1 MNNFII
7 LTTIYLLGVC
17 LMLIFNELSYRW
29 FNIKGEFT
37 RKFAHFVTCIATIP
51 LVYIF
56 NSHWYVLILASIFFI
71 ALMISQFTH
80 QLGSINDVTRKSY
93 GGLLL
98 PVIIYI
104 VFYISWKTENKFLY
118 ILPMII
124 LGVCDPMAAILGMHA
139 EKNNG
144 EIILFGIK
152 TGKSYVG
159 SFAFFIFS
167 FIISIMALYFT
178 SPTFDFKSLWLSLL
192 IAFVSM
198 IAEMI
203 SWRGSDN
210 LTIPLSVVLVLI
222 LFQ

>member
-1 MNNFII
+1 
-7 LTTIYLLGVC
+7 
-17 LMLIFNELSYRW
+17 MLIFNELSYRW

-56 NSHWYVLILASIFFI
+56 DSHWYVLILATIFFI
-71 ALMISQFTH
+71 GLMISQFTH

-93 GGLLL
+93 GGFLL
-98 PVIIYI
+98 PVTIYI
-104 VFYISWKTENKFLY
+104 VFYISWKTGNKFFY
-118 ILPMII
+118 ILPMLI
-124 LGVCDPMAAILGMHA
+124 LGICDPMAAILGMHA
-139 EKNNG
+139 KNNNG

-159 SFAFFIFS
+159 SSAFFIFS
-167 FIISIMALYFT
+167 FIISMTALYFT

-198 IAEMI
+198 MAEMI

-210 LTIPLSVVLVLI
+210 LTIPLSVVLILVLF
-222 LFQ
+222 L